1 MFFFVFWWWMELR
14 WVFKKVEKFFSLLS
28 LKSFFSSISHQESHH
43 FAFVDFGGGKNIE
56 NAHIR
61 VYRAITD
68 QDEFC
73 PRKRCENTFQNRNN
87 IFRTTTPSSPM
98 NGISTK
104 NFELGPWR
112 ILGCGRPEEGGY
124 HISMTP
130 KHFHF
135 TFSPSVKNV
144 SKPGPTA
151 QPVESIIGENTPKIS
166 QNQHFQRWK
175 NSKIEPLFA
184 MCAGGSR
191 SFCSNFLPSFFR
203 PIKKVHSQITF
214 PRPKQVY
221 LKKGK
226 ELLSYLVI

>member
-1 MFFFVFWWWMELR
+1 MGVQKSREIFFTTLFEIV
-14 WVFKKVEKFFSLLS
+14 
-28 LKSFFSSISHQESHH
+28 FSSISHQESHH
-43 FAFVDFGGGKNIE
+43 FAFVDFGGGKNIDI
-56 NAHIR
+56 AHIR

-98 NGISTK
+98 NGISKK
-104 NFELGPWR
+104 NSKLGSRR

-151 QPVESIIGENTPKIS
+151 QPVENI
-166 QNQHFQRWK
+166 
-175 NSKIEPLFA
+175 
-184 MCAGGSR
+184 
-191 SFCSNFLPSFFR
+191 
-203 PIKKVHSQITF
+203 V
-214 PRPKQVY
+214 
-221 LKKGK
+221 
-226 ELLSYLVI
+226 